1 MPLPYSAVVTENAA
15 PLLVPAGVPA
25 VIDAAV
31 GTPAGHE
38 SAPSVKAP
46 LAFVGTPAGQE
57 IAPSENPPL
66 EFVPA
71 GVPAL
76 TAEVVSTAPLKVGVE
91 LVPAGV

>member
-1 MPLPYSAVVTENAA
+1 MCVCVARAFPANVGCTKLPAA
-15 PLLVPAGVPA
+15 MA
-25 VIDAAV
+25 